1 MDFMTFLNSMGEI
14 KKKKHSKKKSGSS
27 KKRKVL
33 EEECE
38 KNGELED
45 ICEITEEGSNDSDE
59 EKVKG
64 VVNSTIKE
72 EASGDEEA
80 SNGSNGSG
88 DSDDDE
94 EGDEDSNESNDSDDD
109 SQDSEDSD
117 EDDEDEE
124 DSDDD
129 DDVINDK
136 KLYNI
141 LNSFFVDENEV
152 SIATSMS
159 NISYE
164 LNKLNK
170 NLSKLLKSKE

>member
-117 EDDEDEE
+117 EDDED
-124 DSDDD
+124 SDDD

>member
-1 MDFMTFLNSMGEI
+1 MTFLNSMGEI

-27 KKRKVL
+27 KKRKVI

-72 EASGDEEA
+72 EASGE
-80 SNGSNGSG
+80 SG

-94 EGDEDSNESNDSDDD
+94 EGDEDSNESNDSDDDDD

>member
-1 MDFMTFLNSMGEI
+1 MTFLNSMGEI

-33 EEECE
+33 EECE

-45 ICEITEEGSNDSDE
+45 ICEIKEEGSNDSDE
-59 EKVKG
+59 EKVNC
-64 VVNSTIKE
+64 VVNGTIKE

-94 EGDEDSNESNDSDDD
+94 EGDEESNDSDDDDD

>member
-14 KKKKHSKKKSGSS
+14 KKKKHSKKKSGTS

-72 EASGDEEA
+72 EASCDEE
-80 SNGSNGSG
+80 GSNGSG

-94 EGDEDSNESNDSDDD
+94 EGDEESNDSNDSDDD
-109 SQDSEDSD
+109 DDSQDSD

-124 DSDDD
+124 DSDDSDDD

>member
-1 MDFMTFLNSMGEI
+1 MTFLNSMGEI

-45 ICEITEEGSNDSDE
+45 ICEIKEEGSNDSDE
-59 EKVKG
+59 EKVNG

-72 EASGDEEA
+72 EASGD
-80 SNGSNGSG
+80 SNGSG

-94 EGDEDSNESNDSDDD
+94 EGDEDSNDSNDSEDDDDDD
-109 SQDSEDSD
+109 SQDSD

>member
-1 MDFMTFLNSMGEI
+1 MTFLNSMGEI

-45 ICEITEEGSNDSDE
+45 ICEIKEEGSNDSDE
-59 EKVKG
+59 EKVNC
-64 VVNSTIKE
+64 VVNGTIKE

-94 EGDEDSNESNDSDDD
+94 EGDEDSNESNDSDDDDD

>member
-1 MDFMTFLNSMGEI
+1 MTFLNSMGEI

-45 ICEITEEGSNDSDE
+45 ICEIKEEGSNDSDE
-59 EKVKG
+59 EKVNC
-64 VVNSTIKE
+64 VVNGTIKE

-94 EGDEDSNESNDSDDD
+94 EGDEESNDSDDD
-109 SQDSEDSD
+109 DDSEDSD

>member
-1 MDFMTFLNSMGEI
+1 MTFLNSMGEI

-45 ICEITEEGSNDSDE
+45 ICEIKEEGSNDSDE
-59 EKVKG
+59 EKVNC
-64 VVNSTIKE
+64 VVNGTIKE

-94 EGDEDSNESNDSDDD
+94 ESNDSDDDDD

>member
-1 MDFMTFLNSMGEI
+1 MTFLNSMGEI

-45 ICEITEEGSNDSDE
+45 ICEIKEEGSNDSDE

-72 EASGDEEA
+72 EASGD
-80 SNGSNGSG
+80 SG
-88 DSDDDE
+88 DSDDDDE
-94 EGDEDSNESNDSDDD
+94 EGDEDSNESEDDD
-109 SQDSEDSD
+109 DDDSEDSD
-117 EDDEDEE
+117 EDDDEE

>member
-72 EASGDEEA
+72 EASGD
-80 SNGSNGSG
+80 SNGSG
-88 DSDDDE
+88 DSDDDDE
-94 EGDEDSNESNDSDDD
+94 EGDEESNESNDSDEDD
-109 SQDSEDSD
+109 DSEDSD